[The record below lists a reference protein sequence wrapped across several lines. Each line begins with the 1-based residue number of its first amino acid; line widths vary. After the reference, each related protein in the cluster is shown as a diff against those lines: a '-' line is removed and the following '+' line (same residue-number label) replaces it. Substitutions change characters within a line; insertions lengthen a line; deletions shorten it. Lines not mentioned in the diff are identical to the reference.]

1 MATAHYVR
9 EIIDRQEDT
18 VDVQVDVQ
26 SASDVFDLVNKR
38 LASTEDLAAGV
49 RISPNIR
56 LVSLL
61 RTGGMANVWIA
72 EHAGLGTQVA
82 VKFMSGELVSNPEC
96 LGRFATEAKIAARIK
111 SPHVVN
117 IFDYATTPAGL
128 PYIVM
133 ELLEGEDLEMR
144 IRGGRTLSFED
155 SSRVLV
161 QICKALAKAHGLGIV
176 HRDIKPE
183 NVFLFEHEGEI
194 FVKVLD
200 FGIAKDE
207 TKMQS
212 VTVAGTT
219 MGTPSFMSPEQ
230 IFRPNDV
237 DHRSDL
243 WSTAVVAYRCL
254 TGALPFD
261 GDTLGAMCLS
271 VRTGKFAAPSSID
284 PTLPRALD
292 SWFEKALSLDP
303 AVRFQ
308 SASDMAN
315 AYLVEL
321 EKAQCLPSWAF
332 ARESTGGRTSYTSD
346 PGGLSGASVMVR
358 PARRLDAR
366 TLVIALLVAALSVL
380 ATSPQ
385 RSALFA
391 LIGAPASDMPLLNP
405 PPDDPP
411 LVFGDPWPRALAR
424 ASPPAVVKRSGAR
437 EVTPSLL
444 GPRKSAPRNRSDV
457 PTTPSTSTARRGQP
471 TSIPLNDQ
479 FGI

>member
-9 EIIDRQEDT
+9 EIVDPQEDT
-18 VDVQVDVQ
+18 VNVQVDVQ

-38 LASTEDLAAGV
+38 LASTDDLAAGV

-96 LGRFATEAKIAARIK
+96 LARFATEAKIAARIK

-133 ELLEGEDLEMR
+133 ELLEGEGSGDANPRLPR
-144 IRGGRTLSFED
+144 SGFED

-207 TKMQS
+207 TKLQS

-271 VRTGKFAAPSSID
+271 VRNGKFAAPSSID

-292 SWFEKALSLDP
+292 AWFEKALSLDP
-303 AVRFQ
+303 AARFQ

-315 AYLVEL
+315 AYLAEL
-321 EKAQCLPSWAF
+321 EKAQCLPHWAF

-346 PGGLSGASVMVR
+346 PGGLGR
-358 PARRLDAR
+358 PSWYDPETDAR
-366 TLVIALLVAALSVL
+366 TLVISAPSQPFRTCDV
-380 ATSPQ
+380 PQ
-385 RSALFA
+385 RAPIA
-391 LIGAPASDMPLLNP
+391 LIRARFRHAAPQ
-405 PPDDPP
+405 
-411 LVFGDPWPRALAR
+411 
-424 ASPPAVVKRSGAR
+424 
-437 EVTPSLL
+437 
-444 GPRKSAPRNRSDV
+444 SA
-457 PTTPSTSTARRGQP
+457 AG
-471 TSIPLNDQ
+471 
-479 FGI
+479 